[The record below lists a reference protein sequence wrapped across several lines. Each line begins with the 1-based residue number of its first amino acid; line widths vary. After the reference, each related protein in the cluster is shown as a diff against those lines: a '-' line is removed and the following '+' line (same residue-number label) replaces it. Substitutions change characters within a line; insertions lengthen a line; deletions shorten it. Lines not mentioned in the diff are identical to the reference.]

1 MALDGSEQHL
11 MLCPTPFRLISQT
24 ENNKKR
30 KSTEVISDLHI
41 HDQQHQFHSLGPKQ
55 RSPIASIVI
64 TIFLDCRIWIV
75 VMSDSEA
82 TLKPSP
88 RVVRSSDYHNL
99 VSKTSATVCVSA
111 TATSLTTIKTEVEF
125 NNFNRLSHQGFG
137 QQSYWDDR
145 FKEEQE
151 RTYIFLDTPSVSGTP
166 VQGIKCTLR
175 MEF

>member
-1 MALDGSEQHL
+1 M
-11 MLCPTPFRLISQT
+11 
-24 ENNKKR
+24 
-30 KSTEVISDLHI
+30 ISDLHI

-82 TLKPSP
+82 TLKPSL
-88 RVVRSSDYHNL
+88 RAVRSSDYHNL
-99 VSKTSATVCVSA
+99 VSKTSATVGVSA
-111 TATSLTTIKTEVEF
+111 TATTLTTTKTEVEF

-137 QQSYWDDR
+137 QQSYWDDC

-151 RTYIFLDTPSVSGTP
+151 RTYIFLDTPSVSGKP
-166 VQGIKCTLR
+166 VQ
-175 MEF
+175 